1 MYRIIFREPDFIT
14 IIFTIKSVN
23 TYSHISANNK
33 FHTVISTPWNFLE
46 SLASL
51 PLVQESFLQRLKYW
65 NGYPGLLFEVSLFPV
80 RRIVPSSAGDNNL
93 SDEDVVPIFRGK
105 LYTSVRVHSRK
116 FSTLFV
122 SIFEDETKFRLLF
135 DRSIVSLLQ
144 EQDTDTSFFPSR
156 WIEERNFSGEFNL
169 NITELL
175 RWIFCTDRWMTK
187 LWGVGVNFKI
197 SKKETY
203 LLSVPSTNRNAAR
216 KIVGITVNVIYML
229 VPMHFALNSL
239 TDCFRNNSSN

>member
-1 MYRIIFREPDFIT
+1 MYRIIFRGPDFIT

-51 PLVQESFLQRLKYW
+51 PLVQESFLQRLKCW

-80 RRIVPSSAGDNNL
+80 RRIFPSSAGDNNL
-93 SDEDVVPIFRGK
+93 SDEDVVPIFLGK

-135 DRSIVSLLQ
+135 DRSIVSLL
-144 EQDTDTSFFPSR
+144 EGQDTDTSFF
-156 WIEERNFSGEFNL
+156 L
-169 NITELL
+169 
-175 RWIFCTDRWMTK
+175 
-187 LWGVGVNFKI
+187 VG
-197 SKKETY
+197 
-203 LLSVPSTNRNAAR
+203 
-216 KIVGITVNVIYML
+216 
-229 VPMHFALNSL
+229 
-239 TDCFRNNSSN
+239 

>member
-1 MYRIIFREPDFIT
+1 MYRIIFRGPDFIT

-80 RRIVPSSAGDNNL
+80 RRIFPSSAGDNNL

-135 DRSIVSLLQ
+135 DRSIVSLL
-144 EQDTDTSFFPSR
+144 EGQDTDTSFF
-156 WIEERNFSGEFNL
+156 L
-169 NITELL
+169 
-175 RWIFCTDRWMTK
+175 
-187 LWGVGVNFKI
+187 VG
-197 SKKETY
+197 
-203 LLSVPSTNRNAAR
+203 
-216 KIVGITVNVIYML
+216 
-229 VPMHFALNSL
+229 
-239 TDCFRNNSSN
+239 